1 MTLCHHWSS
10 IVKDTNN
17 LYTEKEQVISKMDCD
32 LLDINFH
39 IDHIPWLQ
47 QYIGNKVKL
56 ACEPDKFKDHS
67 TEDTGIDWLIVAT
80 YPGIIR
86 IPLNSDFKN
95 GNLMY
100 QQREILN
107 H

>member
-1 MTLCHHWSS
+1 
-10 IVKDTNN
+10 
-17 LYTEKEQVISKMDCD
+17 MDCD

-39 IDHIPWLQ
+39 IDHIQWLQ